1 MRRRLAATCA
11 MTSVSLFFA
20 PSAAMGMSIRSTHAA
35 AGSGLV
41 GYSALANAPGLG
53 ITGIYMGVSLDVP
66 QANSSL
72 TTGGLGTGLASIAW
86 PGDIG
91 GRLGTAILVVAPTA
105 PSWSKDLDDPVK
117 AETHSAGTR
126 HAVNKTVP
134 GTVMASTA
142 THQLVTASS
151 QTTLSIPA
159 LGGLG
164 GFSGSS
170 SARLIG
176 AHTIR
181 AVSHSV
187 FTDLKLASGVI
198 DIGSLTSD
206 AAVISDGTTS
216 RGHAATTVGGVTI
229 GGIPVTI
236 DRQGVHLSKS
246 AIPTSAVTSL
256 LAKTLSALHLTA
268 AFTPAIITR
277 SGGAGSYDAGA
288 LVLSYSSNG
297 STYTVTL
304 GRAAAQVNATPSL
317 LSGGA
322 TSPTSKPPAGSG
334 AATAGNGSAGPL
346 PEGSTATVPGGG
358 EPPSIASRVTKAASS
373 ILLAGGP
380 TGLMIVGVVAAALA
394 CAFALPRLAGRFL
407 DVPADTDCEE
417 RGAGWWR

>member
-11 MTSVSLFFA
+11 LTGASLLLA
-20 PSAAMGMSIRSTHAA
+20 PSAAMGMSLRSTHAA

-41 GYSALANAPGLG
+41 GYSALANAPGIG
-53 ITGIYMGVSLDVP
+53 ISGIYMGVSLDVP

-105 PSWSKDLDDPVK
+105 PSWSKNLDDPVK
-117 AETHSAGTR
+117 AETHSTGTR

-134 GTVMASTA
+134 GTVMESTA
-142 THQLVTASS
+142 THQHVTASS
-151 QTTLSIPA
+151 QTKLSIPA
-159 LGGLG
+159 LGGVG
-164 GFSGSS
+164 SFSASS
-170 SARLIG
+170 TAELIG
-176 AHTIR
+176 PHTIR

-187 FTDLKLASGVI
+187 FTDLKLAGGVI

-206 AAVISDGTTS
+206 AAVISNGRKS
-216 RGHAATTVGGVTI
+216 QGFAVTTVGGASI
-229 GGIPVTI
+229 GGVPVVI
-236 DRQGVHLSKS
+236 DRQGIHLSKS
-246 AIPTSAVTSL
+246 VIPTAAVTSL

-268 AFTPAIITR
+268 TFTPDIVTR

-304 GRAAAQVNATPSL
+304 GRAAAQVNAPPSR
-317 LSGGA
+317 LSGDPSTPPGP
-322 TSPTSKPPAGSG
+322 SPSV
-334 AATAGNGSAGPL
+334 AA
-346 PEGSTATVPGGG
+346 PGGTAAG
-358 EPPSIASRVTKAASS
+358 GSSSGLPSGGSLGTGGDSGRAPSVASQITKTASS

-380 TGLMIVGVVAAALA
+380 TGLMVFAVIAATLA

-407 DVPADTDCEE
+407 DVPADAGCEE
-417 RGAGWWR
+417 DV